1 MVKNKKRTHVAPM
14 PSADMPSFQ
23 TQPSFETRPIFETR
37 IVAHRS
43 LSARALR
50 NVILLLTGA
59 SLLIGTLLWS
69 MGAWPVPG
77 FCGIEVLL
85 ACLLLRRNAR
95 AGQASE
101 AITLL
106 SNVLLLRRTD
116 ARGRTSETRLPP
128 FWLRVEVMDRPAA
141 PVRVRLVGHGVSEE
155 VGALLGENARRALA
169 QALRTALRRCNSPR
183 FDNPQLRD

>member
-1 MVKNKKRTHVAPM
+1 MAAGDNRSHVGGM
-14 PSADMPSFQ
+14 PSADAPL
-23 TQPSFETRPIFETR
+23 FETR

-43 LSARALR
+43 LSARGLR
-50 NVILLLTGA
+50 NVILLLTLA

-69 MGAWPVPG
+69 LGAWPVPG
-77 FCGIEVLL
+77 FCGVEVLA

-95 AGQASE
+95 GGQASE

-106 SNVLLLRRTD
+106 SHVLLLHRTD
-116 ARGRTSETRLPP
+116 TRGRARETRLSP
-128 FWLRVEVMDRPAA
+128 FWLRVELLDRPAA
-141 PVRVRLVGHGVSEE
+141 PVRVRLVGHGVDEE

-169 QALRTALRRCNSPR
+169 DALRAALRRCNSPR